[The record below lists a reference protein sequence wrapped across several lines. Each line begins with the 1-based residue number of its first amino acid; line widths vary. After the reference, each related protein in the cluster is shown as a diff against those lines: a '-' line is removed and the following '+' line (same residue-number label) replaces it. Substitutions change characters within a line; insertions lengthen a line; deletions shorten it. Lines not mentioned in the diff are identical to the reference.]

1 VTPNKEKRNIMNT
14 PLTAA
19 PAAPRRRKRS
29 LRLAVAG
36 IAVLAATP
44 AAASVV
50 MQNFARVDVNTANAC
65 MVKVLGADSTAYNDV
80 AKLPYIAFADTAS
93 ISANGANLINEQ
105 ISITG
110 LKGDRLL
117 VSDAMRVK
125 NTCNYPISVQLTA
138 EADAATPTANPA
150 TSASW
155 TGVHVKVF
163 VASSAS
169 PALPAA
175 GKALPFTALNGWD
188 MTPIAVS
195 AAGSVTN
202 AQTGS
207 VTIAANAEL
216 QVGAFIDADR
226 AATAGTRVLRFTV
239 SGSL

>member
-1 VTPNKEKRNIMNT
+1 MNEPTTVTG
-14 PLTAA
+14 A
-19 PAAPRRRKRS
+19 PVANRRRRRS
-29 LRLAVAG
+29 LRFAVAG

-65 MVKVLGADSTAYNDV
+65 MVKVLGSDSTAYSDV
-80 AKLPYIAFADTAS
+80 AKLPYVAFSDTAS
-93 ISANGANLINEQ
+93 ISANGANLINEK

-117 VSDAMRVK
+117 ISDAMRIK
-125 NTCNYPISVQLTA
+125 NTCGYSINVQLTA

-150 TSASW
+150 ISTW
-155 TGVHVKVF
+155 PNLHMKVY

-169 PALPAA
+169 AALPAA

-188 MTPIAVS
+188 TSPITVTSAGAV
-195 AAGSVTN
+195 TT

-207 VTIAANAEL
+207 IALAAGAEL
-216 QVGAFIDADR
+216 QVGALIDADR
-226 AATAGTRVLRFTV
+226 AATAGTGVLRFTV
-239 SGSL
+239 AGTLP